1 MQRVCV
7 DGAVAATVCGTAEDS
22 PLDQSP
28 AGPEAAASASA
39 AVSSGHKH
47 NTADVSACN
56 M

>member
-7 DGAVAATVCGTAEDS
+7 DGAVAAEDS

-47 NTADVSACN
+47 NTVDVSACN